1 MDLALQQLSEGAE
14 DTGINTFNL
23 TLKIPWSFHWLVAVG
38 DVAWSLGRG
47 FQCPWISPHT
57 SSCTAYPPT
66 LGRDASW
73 FP

>member
-14 DTGINTFNL
+14 DTAIKTFNS

-47 FQCPWISPHT
+47 FQCPWISPRT

-66 LGRDASW
+66 LG
-73 FP
+73 